1 MRMRKMIIKMTL
13 APIFALIAYKL
24 IHGPLKQLINMRNNV
39 NA

>member
-1 MRMRKMIIKMTL
+1 MRKGKMKIKMTIVPL
-13 APIFALIAYKL
+13 FALIACKL